1 MIKVKYPVIVEGRY
15 DKIKL
20 SSIIEGDII
29 TTNGFGIFRDKKQL
43 AMVRRLAERDRVILL
58 TDSDRAGFRIR
69 SYLAGALPP
78 HRVIHI
84 YIPEVHGKE
93 RRKEKPSAEGTLGV
107 EGVSAELLREAFA
120 KAGVLAD
127 SSAPAASP
135 ITKQQLYQLG
145 LSGGA
150 DSAVL
155 RREVQRRLGLPGKLG
170 ANALCGML
178 TRLTT
183 IDELTQLVAEVKAQH
198 KTP

>member
-107 EGVSAELLREAFA
+107 EGISAQLLREAFA

-127 SSAPAASP
+127 SSAPAAPP

-150 DSAVL
+150 DSAAL

-170 ANALCGML
+170 ANALCGIL

-183 IDELTQLVAEVKAQH
+183 IDELTHLVAQVKTEH
-198 KTP
+198 KTH